1 MNISGEAGLRANERE
16 HHLVG
21 EATPAPL
28 NSQVQQ
34 EKEYQRRKERKE
46 EKKNTDVVAT

>member
-1 MNISGEAGLRANERE
+1 MVNISGGAGLKANERE

-34 EKEYQRRKERKE
+34 EKRIPKKKRKKRKR
-46 EKKNTDVVAT
+46 TPI